1 MRTTAS
7 GTRALAP
14 TTPTTT
20 PELLAAI
27 KAIDA
32 CAAGL
37 SHHADFDQA
46 DRAPEIRVLLEGVK
60 AYADEALA
68 ALDAG
73 RSTRT
78 KPPTSYTPG
87 PWHEHSHRQIGPDEG
102 IVAEVWSAIG
112 WGDAAIQQAD
122 ANVRLIAAAPELH
135 QALRAILADNRLG
148 LGLVRPRTMKLI
160 RAALAKVEGGAA

>member
-1 MRTTAS
+1 MRNTAS

-14 TTPTTT
+14 TTPTLT

-46 DRAPEIRVLLEGVK
+46 DHAPEIRVLLEGVK

-68 ALDAG
+68 ALDVG
-73 RSTRT
+73 RSSRT
-78 KPPTSYTPG
+78 TTVASYTPG
-87 PWHEHSHRQIGPDEG
+87 PWHEHSHRQIGPDAG
-102 IVAEVWSAIG
+102 IVCEVWSAIG

-135 QALRAILADNRLG
+135 QALKAIIADNRLG

-160 RAALAKVEGGAA
+160 RAALAKAEGGAA

>member
-7 GTRALAP
+7 GARALAP
-14 TTPTTT
+14 TTPTL
-20 PELLAAI
+20 PA
-27 KAIDA
+27 
-32 CAAGL
+32 
-37 SHHADFDQA
+37 
-46 DRAPEIRVLLEGVK
+46 
-60 AYADEALA
+60 
-68 ALDAG
+68 
-73 RSTRT
+73 
-78 KPPTSYTPG
+78 SYTPG

-135 QALRAILADNRLG
+135 QALTAALVVVAGCNGDG
-148 LGLVRPRTMKLI
+148 LFDDQERTI